1 MNAPLLQLIGLTKTF
16 GSKVA
21 NDNIDL
27 VVQAG
32 KVHAIVGENGAG
44 KTTLMS
50 LINGTGV
57 PDSGQILFDG
67 KPVRITSPKQADALG
82 IGMVFQH
89 FKLVGSLSVAAN
101 VFLGREKV
109 HGLVLDQKGMEAEV
123 RRLSE
128 QFGLEVDP
136 TEITRDLSVGE
147 AQRVEVL
154 KALSHETRLLILDEP
169 TAVLTPQETDDMF
182 VVIRD
187 LAKQGVAVVFISHK
201 LDEVLAIADEVTVIR
216 DGRSIATLPAAG
228 LSKADIASMM
238 VGREV
243 LLRIEHTPANPGDEV
258 LRVDDLVVVDERGI
272 TTVNHLSLSVRA
284 GEIVGIAGVEGN
296 GQSELTAVVAGMLKP
311 NSGSVTL
318 KGADMTTA
326 SVRQRRDAG
335 LAYIPEDRH
344 HVGTAPKLSL
354 AENVGATHLVPPVAT
369 NGWISTTSLRALAD
383 ALIAKFDIR
392 GAHAG
397 TPVGSLSGG
406 NMQKV
411 VIAREFESDP
421 TVLVVSQPT
430 RGVDVGA
437 MEFVHNALVAARDRG
452 AGVLLVSADLNEV
465 MSLSD
470 RLLVMHRGHIISEFT
485 QETMSETAV
494 GLAMA
499 GVDVDDDAVALAEQK
514 RAEKAA
520 LVSRDLEVAHEA
532 DPAISRDAIADTV
545 ASAAAEVSDAAAEP
559 VVTAEVAEPVDLA
572 AVARDTQ
579 RRGPSGR
586 EVWQTLIKGAV
597 QPLAALAAALL
608 VGAVIIVLLG
618 KDPVSAYIELF
629 FGSLTTPYGIGA
641 LVSQAIPLLVLA
653 ASVIISFRA
662 GFFNIG
668 GEGQLYM
675 GAFFASI
682 SAIAVKD
689 SVPAFVTILVAI
701 VVGTFAG
708 MLWGLLPGWLLA
720 MWNANIIVTT
730 LMLSTIAIL
739 FTAFMVSPGRFLDP
753 SVGTNATRQLNPDN
767 LLPVL
772 SPEYGIGLDLFL
784 ALAVAIV
791 LGLIL
796 TRSTWG
802 LKVRELGEMNRFAEY
817 TGVNPKSMSMQVMAL
832 SGAVAGF
839 AGALFILGQNSQ
851 GGRFLQTFSPGY
863 GFLALTVALLA
874 RLNPWASIATA
885 FFYAN
890 MMAGANQMQI
900 NAGVPYQVQL
910 ILQALIIL
918 TVTATVIAVRFKKRP
933 TTTSPPSP
941 AATLPPPAPTKTQTA
956 ATEGTAA

>member
-50 LINGTGV
+50 LINGTGT

-67 KPVRITSPKQADALG
+67 SPVTITSPKQADALG

-89 FKLVGSLSVAAN
+89 FKLVGSLTVAAN
-101 VFLGREKV
+101 VFLGREKTNGV
-109 HGLVLDQKGMEAEV
+109 VLDQKGMEAEV

-136 TEITRDLSVGE
+136 TEITQDLSVGE

-154 KALSHETRLLILDEP
+154 KALSHQTRLLILDEP

-201 LDEVLAIADEVTVIR
+201 LDEVLAIADEITVIR
-216 DGRSIATLPAAG
+216 DGKSIATLPAAG
-228 LSKADIASMM
+228 LSKEDIATMM

-243 LLRIEHTPANPGDEV
+243 LLRIEHTPATPGDEV
-258 LRVDDLVVVDERGI
+258 LKVDDLVVVDERGI

-296 GQSELTAVVAGMLKP
+296 GQSELTAVVAGMLKA
-311 NSGSVTL
+311 NSGTVTI
-318 KGADMTTA
+318 KGSDMTSATVKA
-326 SVRQRRDAG
+326 RRDAG

-354 AENVGATHLVPPVAT
+354 AENVGATHLVPPVAKQ
-369 NGWISTTSLRALAD
+369 GWISATALRGLAD

-421 TVLVVSQPT
+421 AVLVVSQPT

-452 AGVLLVSADLNEV
+452 AGILLVSADLNEV

-470 RLLVMHRGHIISEFT
+470 RLVVMHRGQIISEFT

-499 GVDVDDDAVALAEQK
+499 GVDSDDDAVALAEAV

-520 LVSRDLEVAHEA
+520 LVSHELEVAHESE
-532 DPAISRDAIADTV
+532 PSISQSVIAETV
-545 ASAAAEVSDAAAEP
+545 ASAAAEVSESADSP
-559 VVTAEVAEPVDLA
+559 LVTAEVAKPVDLD
-572 AVARDTQ
+572 AVARDAQ

-586 EVWQTLIKGAV
+586 EIWQKVASGAI
-597 QPLAALAAALL
+597 QPLVALIGALI
-608 VGAVIIVLLG
+608 VGAIIIVLLG
-618 KDPVSAYIELF
+618 KDPIAAYVELF

-641 LVSQAIPLLVLA
+641 LISQAIPLLILSS
-653 ASVIISFRA
+653 SVIISFRA

-689 SVPAFVTILVAI
+689 SVPGVVTMLVAI
-701 VVGTFAG
+701 VVGTLAG
-708 MLWGLLPGWLLA
+708 LLWGLIPGALLA
-720 MWNANIIVTT
+720 MWKVNIIVTT
-730 LMLSTIAIL
+730 LMLSSIAVL

-767 LLPVL
+767 LLPVF
-772 SPEYGIGLDLFL
+772 SPEYSLGLDLLL
-784 ALAVAIV
+784 ALAVVIV
-791 LGLIL
+791 LGLVL
-796 TRSTWG
+796 TRSVWG

-817 TGVNPKSMSMQVMAL
+817 TGVSPKSMSMQVMAL
-832 SGAVAGF
+832 SGGVAGF
-839 AGALFILGQNSQ
+839 AGALFVLGQNSQ

-874 RLNPWASIATA
+874 RLNPWAAIATA

-918 TVTATVIAVRFKKRP
+918 TVTASVVGGMWKRRRATAPPP
-933 TTTSPPSP
+933 TPVTTSTP
-941 AATLPPPAPTKTQTA
+941 

>member
-27 VVQAG
+27 VIHAG
-32 KVHAIVGENGAG
+32 RVHAIVGENGAG

-57 PDSGQILFDG
+57 PDSGQIIFDG
-67 KPVRITSPKQADALG
+67 KPVRISSPKQADALG

-89 FKLVGSLSVAAN
+89 FKLVGSLTVAAN
-101 VFLGREKV
+101 VFLGREKTS
-109 HGLVLDQKGMEAEV
+109 GGVLDEKAMQAEV
-123 RRLSE
+123 ARLSE
-128 QFGLEVDP
+128 KFGLEVDP
-136 TEITRDLSVGE
+136 VEITHDLSVGE

-154 KALSHETRLLILDEP
+154 KALSHDTRLLILDEP

-182 VVIRD
+182 VVVRD

-228 LSKADIASMM
+228 LSKADIATMM

-243 LLRIEHTPANPGDEV
+243 LLRIEHTPAHPADEV
-258 LRVDDLVVVDERGI
+258 LKVDDLVVVDERGI

-284 GEIVGIAGVEGN
+284 GEIVGVAGVEGN
-296 GQSELTAVVAGMLKP
+296 GQSELTAVLAGMLKA
-311 NSGSVTL
+311 GGGRVEL
-318 KGADMTTA
+318 KGVDATNA
-326 SVRQRRDAG
+326 SVRARREAG

-354 AENVGATHLVPPVAT
+354 AENVGATHLVPPVAQR
-369 NGWISTTSLRALAD
+369 GWINTRALHGLAD
-383 ALIAKFDIR
+383 ALIDKFDIR
-392 GAHAG
+392 GAHSG
-397 TPVGSLSGG
+397 TPVASLSGG

-421 TVLVVSQPT
+421 AVLVVSQPT

-437 MEFVHNALVAARDRG
+437 MEFVHHALVAARDRG

-470 RLLVMHRGHIISEFT
+470 RLLVMHRGAIISEFT

-499 GVDVDDDAVALAEQK
+499 GVDVDDDAVALAEAR

-520 LVSRDLEVAHEA
+520 LVSHEMEVAHEA
-532 DPAISRDAIADTV
+532 EPALSRESIADAV
-545 ASAAAEVSDAAAEP
+545 ASAAAEVAGDEP
-559 VVTAEVAEPVDLA
+559 VVGVGVARPVDLA
-572 AVARDTQ
+572 EVERSARRSERPRAREALEAVLA
-579 RRGPSGR
+579 
-586 EVWQTLIKGAV
+586 GAV
-597 QPLAALAAALL
+597 QPVVAL
-608 VGAVIIVLLG
+608 VGALVVGAIIIVVLG
-618 KDPVSAYIELF
+618 KDPVAAYLELF
-629 FGSLTTPYGIGA
+629 VGSLTTTYGIGA
-641 LVSQAIPLLVLA
+641 LVSQAIPLLVLSS
-653 ASVIISFRA
+653 SVIVSFRA

-689 SVPAFVTILVAI
+689 SVPAVVTMVVALVI
-701 VVGTFAG
+701 GSLAG
-708 MLWGLLPGWLLA
+708 LLWGLLPGALLA
-720 MWNANIIVTT
+720 WWKVDIIVTT
-730 LMLSTIAIL
+730 LMLSTIAVL

-753 SVGTNATRQLNPDN
+753 TVGTNATRQLNPDV
-767 LLPVL
+767 LLPIL
-772 SPEYGIGLDLFL
+772 SADYSIGLDLVL
-784 ALAVAIV
+784 ALVVVVA
-791 LGLIL
+791 LGLVL
-796 TRSTWG
+796 TRSVWG

-817 TGVNPKSMSMQVMAL
+817 TGVSPKAMSMQVMAV

-863 GFLALTVALLA
+863 GFIALTVALLA
-874 RLNPWASIATA
+874 RLNPWAAIGAA

-900 NAGVPYQVQL
+900 NAGVPYQVQQ
-910 ILQALIIL
+910 ILQSLIIL
-918 TVTATVIAVRFKKRP
+918 TVTATVVGFTWRRRR
-933 TTTSPPSP
+933 
-941 AATLPPPAPTKTQTA
+941 PAPPTEPLPRQTP
-956 ATEGTAA
+956 ATEGTPA

>member
-1 MNAPLLQLIGLTKTF
+1 LLQLKGLTKTF

-27 VVQAG
+27 VVHPG

-50 LINGTGV
+50 LINGTGI
-57 PDSGQILFDG
+57 PDSGEIIFDG
-67 KPVRITSPKQADALG
+67 VPVSITSPKQADALG

-89 FKLVGSLSVAAN
+89 FKLVGSLTVAAN
-101 VFLGREKV
+101 VFLGREKTN
-109 HGLVLDQKGMEAEV
+109 GIVLDQKSMEAEV

-128 QFGLEVDP
+128 KFGLEVDP

-154 KALSHETRLLILDEP
+154 KALSHDTRLLILDEP

-182 VVIRD
+182 VVVRD

-216 DGRSIATLPAAG
+216 DGKSIATLPAAG
-228 LSKADIASMM
+228 LSKEDIATMM

-243 LLRIEHTPANPGDEV
+243 LLRIEHTEAHPGDEV
-258 LRVDDLVVVDERGI
+258 LRVDDLLVVDERGV
-272 TTVNHLSLSVRA
+272 TAVNHLSLSVRA
-284 GEIVGIAGVEGN
+284 GEIVGIAGVDGN

-311 NSGSVTL
+311 NGGKVEI
-318 KGADMTTA
+318 KGVDMTTA
-326 SVRQRRDAG
+326 SVRARRDAG

-354 AENVGATHLVPPVAT
+354 AENVGATHLVPPVASK
-369 NGWISTTSLRALAD
+369 GWIDGTALRALAD

-452 AGVLLVSADLNEV
+452 AGVLLISADLNEV

-485 QETMSETAV
+485 QETMTETAV

-499 GVDVDDDAVALAEQK
+499 GVDVDDDAIALAEAT

-520 LVSRDLEVAHEA
+520 LVSHEVEAAHGAE
-532 DPAISRDAIADTV
+532 PQISRAEIADTV
-545 ASAAAEVSDAAAEP
+545 ASAAATVTEPSDAP
-559 VVTAEVAEPVDLA
+559 VITADVVAPVDL
-572 AVARDTQ
+572 T
-579 RRGPSGR
+579 
-586 EVWQTLIKGAV
+586 EVRSADRHRPRSDEIWRSVVSGAV
-597 QPLAALAAALL
+597 QPLVALIGALL
-608 VGAVIIVLLG
+608 VGAIIIIALG
-618 KDPVSAYIELF
+618 KDPLAAYVELF

-641 LVSQAIPLLVLA
+641 LISQAIPLLILSS
-653 ASVIISFRA
+653 SVIISFRA

-689 SVPAFVTILVAI
+689 SVPGFVTMIIAI
-701 VVGTFAG
+701 VVGTIAG

-720 MWNANIIVTT
+720 TWKVDIIVTT

-753 SVGTNATRQLNPDN
+753 TVGTNATRQLNPDN
-767 LLPVL
+767 LLPVF
-772 SPEYGIGLDLFL
+772 SPEYSLGLDLFL
-784 ALAVAIV
+784 ALIVVVA
-791 LGLIL
+791 LGLVL
-796 TRSTWG
+796 TRSVWG

-817 TGVNPKSMSMQVMAL
+817 TGVSPKTMSMQVMAL

-874 RLNPWASIATA
+874 RLNPWAAIGTA

-918 TVTATVIAVRFKKRP
+918 TVTATVISFTWKRRRTGAPP
-933 TTTSPPSP
+933 TEPV
-941 AATLPPPAPTKTQTA
+941 AAQTP